1 MADKFH
7 FKIVIT
13 LCPFG
18 FLGKPRNG
26 SYKLPVKIRRSCKL
40 RRAELRCA
48 KLRRAETSQLT
59 FEKSLLT
66 TIDHFI
72 KASKLSLL

>member
-18 FLGKPRNG
+18 FLGKPRIEN
-26 SYKLPVKIRRSCKL
+26 RRSQW
-40 RRAELRCA
+40 
-48 KLRRAETSQLT
+48 QLQT
-59 FEKSLLT
+59 ADENT
-66 TIDHFI
+66 T
-72 KASKLSLL
+72 